1 MPWVV
6 SPLKPYLR
14 LSAFICGRAL
24 FAYTSRMN
32 PLSSKRRSELRAE
45 AHKLAPIVIIG
56 DKGLTDEVLA
66 EVDRALKA
74 HELIK
79 VRAATDDR
87 EARGAWMESICEKLG
102 AHPVQQIGKVLVVF
116 RENPKEAK
124 PKVAKPKVDSRPLPP
139 RGGAGNDDRKRG
151 AGDDGRKRAPVD
163 EGRKEASATRKRRT
177 HEEVK
182 RTSRP
187 RSRILAP
194 LPGGRSKAPGG
205 KARNTSRRRSRTP

>member
-1 MPWVV
+1 
-6 SPLKPYLR
+6 
-14 LSAFICGRAL
+14 
-24 FAYTSRMN
+24 MN
-32 PLSSKRRSELRAE
+32 PLSPKRRSELRAQ
-45 AHKLAPIVIIG
+45 AHNLSPIVLIG

-79 VRAATDDR
+79 VRAATADR
-87 EARGAWMESICEKLG
+87 DARTVWMESICEKLG

-124 PKVAKPKVDSRPLPP
+124 PKVAQPKVDSRPLPP
-139 RGGAGNDDRKRG
+139 RGGAGNDGGKRG
-151 AGDDGRKRAPVD
+151 AVDD
-163 EGRKEASATRKRRT
+163 GRKEASATRKRRT

-187 RSRILAP
+187 RSRIPSP